1 MEPQTFVLPGW
12 VVVLL
17 IGAVPTLLAT
27 IWALVISQIKERKY
41 KALIEDLRAEFTQAD
56 TTERHNM
63 RNEIAPSKMQAGMHR
78 MNWNQFLAMR
88 HPDLMAQFTVKEIPD
103 E

>member
-1 MEPQTFVLPGW
+1 MGPQTFILPGW

-17 IGAVPTLLAT
+17 IGAVPTLLAA
-27 IWALVISQIKERKY
+27 IYALVLSQIKERRY
-41 KALIEDLRAEFTQAD
+41 RALIEDLRAEFIAAD
-56 TTERHNM
+56 IKERHDM
-63 RNEIAPSKMQAGMHR
+63 RDELLPWKLQDGMHR

-88 HPDLMAQFTVKEIPD
+88 HPDLMAQFTVKESI